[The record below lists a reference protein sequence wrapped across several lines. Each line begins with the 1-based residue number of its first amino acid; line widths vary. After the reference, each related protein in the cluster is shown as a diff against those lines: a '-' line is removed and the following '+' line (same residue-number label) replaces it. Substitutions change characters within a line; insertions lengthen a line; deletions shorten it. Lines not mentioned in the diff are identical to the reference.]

1 MKASYRSHLADPSHF
16 TQVVPIRSPAL
27 LAKIHQTHRLHYLK
41 DVVLARILED
51 STFSMLNSAIYFNEV
66 DIVNEVA
73 NDGEFLRELFAIFD
87 SEEGVGS
94 ISEEGIIGPQLPTS
108 TTTIGPSIPSAPPT
122 VDDSAGA
129 ASMEIDPSLLAIPD
143 STSSSS
149 LANGAQGPPSSPATD
164 ALPSDKRHDAILFL
178 QQFCSM
184 AKNLQLP
191 LRAAFFRNLVEKGL
205 LRVIEV
211 ALSLTVEKEDSVMKA
226 ATVEI
231 LMNLVDHD
239 PNNVRG
245 YSLKQQVAGKRPLV
259 LFLVELFHREKDL
272 GLKAQMSEALRV
284 LVDAGGEGG
293 PLEVS
298 RTRALLRSSSLTFAG
313 HRLHLECD
321 KKIQKRKNSC
331 NTFTITASSLSSRLF
346 LIYPTL

>member
-16 TQVVPIRSPAL
+16 TQVVPIRSPIL

-66 DIVNEVA
+66 DIVNEIA
-73 NDGEFLRELFAIFD
+73 TDAEFLRELFAIFD
-87 SEEGVGS
+87 QGGLEES
-94 ISEEGIIGPQLPTS
+94 SREEEGIIGPQLPPSTS
-108 TTTIGPSIPSAPPT
+108 TRTNQGGL
-122 VDDSAGA
+122 AGA
-129 ASMEIDPSLLAIPD
+129 ASMEIDPSILVIPE
-143 STSSSS
+143 SVSSS
-149 LANGAQGPPSSPATD
+149 LPSASNGVATPSSPTTAD
-164 ALPSDKRHDAILFL
+164 SPHPDKRHDAILFL

-211 ALSLTVEKEDSVMKA
+211 ALSLTVEKDDSVMKA

-245 YSLKQQVAGKRPLV
+245 YSLKQQAAGKRPLV
-259 LFLVELFHREKDL
+259 LFLVELFHKEEDL

-298 RTRALLRSSSLTFAG
+298 YSALVSVFR
-313 HRLHLECD
+313 C
-321 KKIQKRKNSC
+321 
-331 NTFTITASSLSSRLF
+331 
-346 LIYPTL
+346 